1 MIPPL
6 LIIAGIVAAL
16 LAVFIGLY
24 DRLAL
29 ARNAVRAAWMQIDV
43 QLKRRHELIPA
54 LIEAVRGAMK
64 QERELM
70 ETIMRTRQSAQGG
83 IGLKAQAA
91 AEGEVGRLLA
101 RLLASARKADDVRTN
116 PKFAAIESELA
127 DIETRLAD
135 AQRVYNDAAK
145 RYNAACEGFPSGL
158 VATVACFQTI
168 DLFETGEAGAA

>member
-6 LIIAGIVAAL
+6 LIIAGLVATL
-16 LAVFIGLY
+16 LAAFIALY
-24 DRLAL
+24 NRLAL

-70 ETIMRTRQSAQGG
+70 EAITRTRQSAQGG
-83 IGLKAQAA
+83 VGLQAQAA

-101 RLLASARKADDVRTN
+101 RLLASARNQDDVKADPR
-116 PKFAAIESELA
+116 FAAIQSELG
-127 DIETRLAD
+127 DIASRLAD
-135 AQRVYNDAAK
+135 AQRVYNEAAK

-168 DLFETGEAGAA
+168 DLFETGDAGAA